1 MLPLSDGK
9 LQLKANHCPFRGRDR
24 ASVNFSIGD
33 GRFHLN
39 ETLTLLYSSS
49 ISKKETR
56 VSLFIQFSCRQKWE
70 NVQFSFCSASFA
82 DSKCSPS
89 LTGHSLDG
97 CWWLVHRWVFVLDCS
112 VFFFLSF
119 TIPGRRKKKRGE
131 ESHLACFFFS
141 FSPFLFLYIWV
152 NLFSLSLSFS
162 VFAFGLHL
170 GGEEEAKRAA
180 AAAEHR
186 IAEPTYYPHR
196 VPSEKKH
203 TKTRRAVAP
212 VLLRVRSSSI
222 ANWPTKL
229 HILARKT
236 NSFRCCS
243 SAAAFQ
249 FVSQFVAN
257 FCVFCNSNLCKRVT
271 SHVFFGFSFYL
282 WMYDRS
288 SRWQVSPFLEFPF
301 NFFFWGAQFK
311 RIKRKRVVDWL

>member
-1 MLPLSDGK
+1 M
-9 LQLKANHCPFRGRDR
+9 
-24 ASVNFSIGD
+24 
-33 GRFHLN
+33 
-39 ETLTLLYSSS
+39 
-49 ISKKETR
+49 
-56 VSLFIQFSCRQKWE
+56 
-70 NVQFSFCSASFA
+70 
-82 DSKCSPS
+82 
-89 LTGHSLDG
+89 
-97 CWWLVHRWVFVLDCS
+97 FVLDCS

-119 TIPGRRKKKRGE
+119 TIPGRRKKKGGE
-131 ESHLACFFFS
+131 ESHLACFFFFFLS
-141 FSPFLFLYIWV
+141 FPFLVYLSQFIL
-152 NLFSLSLSFS
+152 SLSLSFS

-249 FVSQFVAN
+249 FLSQFVAS

-271 SHVFFGFSFYL
+271 SSHVFFGFSFYL

-288 SRWQVSPFLEFPF
+288 SR
-301 NFFFWGAQFK
+301 
-311 RIKRKRVVDWL
+311 

>member
-1 MLPLSDGK
+1 
-9 LQLKANHCPFRGRDR
+9 QLKENHCPFRGRDR

-56 VSLFIQFSCRQKWE
+56 VSLPNNFRVGKSEKMSNFHFAPRHCRFEMLAK
-70 NVQFSFCSASFA
+70 F
-82 DSKCSPS
+82 DRS
-89 LTGHSLDG
+89 LTR
-97 CWWLVHRWVFVLDCS
+97 WLLMTR
-112 VFFFLSF
+112 
-119 TIPGRRKKKRGE
+119 PQ
-131 ESHLACFFFS
+131 
-141 FSPFLFLYIWV
+141 
-152 NLFSLSLSFS
+152 
-162 VFAFGLHL
+162 

-249 FVSQFVAN
+249 FLSQFVAN

-271 SHVFFGFSFYL
+271 SSHVFFGFSFYL

-288 SRWQVSPFLEFPF
+288 SR
-301 NFFFWGAQFK
+301 
-311 RIKRKRVVDWL
+311 